1 MERRPRRPR
10 HRAVSSAASP
20 ARPTRHRTGAGFFHE
35 RGKGEVILVIRFE
48 RKIVWQKVEEFSRK
62 TLSVRQVVKGGI
74 LREASDGTRLIR
86 GHVPRKTLR
95 PLI

>member
-1 MERRPRRPR
+1 M
-10 HRAVSSAASP
+10 
-20 ARPTRHRTGAGFFHE
+20 
-35 RGKGEVILVIRFE
+35 IRFE